1 MAQGELGSKSYLSIV
16 LIFSAVGTDEEED
29 DEDQEDDV
37 EKDDLCPEEKTN
49 HSSSSGGEIVFAWAN
64 RFSQSSIV
72 FISAGAM
79 RTPPL

>member
-1 MAQGELGSKSYLSIV
+1 MRQGLPSLCDRGSLV
-16 LIFSAVGTDEEED
+16 FSAMSPDEEED

-37 EKDDLCPEEKTN
+37 DEDDLCPEEETD